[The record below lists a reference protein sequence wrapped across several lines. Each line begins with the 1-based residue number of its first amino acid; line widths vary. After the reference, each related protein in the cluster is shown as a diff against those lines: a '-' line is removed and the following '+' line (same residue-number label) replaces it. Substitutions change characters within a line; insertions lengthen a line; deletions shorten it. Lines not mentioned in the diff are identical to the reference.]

1 MTIPL
6 PMLWQTTLP
15 RVQKAALAVC
25 FSGGLF
31 VTMAGILRCI
41 YIITVS
47 CCPLPL
53 LHARSRN
60 YPLTLGPPPPKK
72 IGPRQ
77 RRPARRLLGRP

>member
-15 RVQKAALAVC
+15 RVQKVALGVC

-47 CCPLPL
+47 
-53 LHARSRN
+53 
-60 YPLTLGPPPPKK
+60 
-72 IGPRQ
+72 
-77 RRPARRLLGRP
+77 

>member
-6 PMLWQTTLP
+6 PMLWQATLP

-31 VTMAGILRCI
+31 VTMAGILRCV

-47 CCPLPL
+47 SHRHNMIL
-53 LHARSRN
+53 LC
-60 YPLTLGPPPPKK
+60 PPPPAQT
-72 IGPRQ
+72 P
-77 RRPARRLLGRP
+77 P

>member
-47 CCPLPL
+47 CCPSCMHL
-53 LHARSRN
+53 L
-60 YPLTLGPPPPKK
+60 
-72 IGPRQ
+72 
-77 RRPARRLLGRP
+77 PART